1 MNWLKPEHIIAV
13 GVALAAIGA
22 IVSGAGTYWNTQRQA
37 QKSEETKN
45 LYKDLLGKSEEIAD
59 LNRKLTAA
67 NKQVSEILTGGDAF
81 CHVNSIFITEN
92 GIPTLKLDIANSGT
106 NPVHN
111 VTIRIRD
118 LVSYFKFFR
127 DNPNV
132 TSPKL
137 INSIEQET
145 MRVYSMGTILP
156 QTKREPIV
164 ERNLSSLDHVEY
176 SVEIYQLNG
185 QVRQYLNYVK
195 RNGQWHYYLNGTF
208 STLDGR
214 QIKLPTTIT
223 PHYPK
228 DLIPGEGTPTR

>member
-1 MNWLKPEHIIAV
+1 MNWLRPEHIIAV

-118 LVSYFKFFR
+118 LVSYFNFFR
-127 DNPNV
+127 DNPNRRALNSS
-132 TSPKL
+132 TASNKRRCGCIRWERYFHRQRGSPLSRETYLPLTTLNIPSKF
-137 INSIEQET
+137 INLTAKYGSISI
-145 MRVYSMGTILP
+145 M
-156 QTKREPIV
+156 
-164 ERNLSSLDHVEY
+164 SSATD
-176 SVEIYQLNG
+176 SGI
-185 QVRQYLNYVK
+185 
-195 RNGQWHYYLNGTF
+195 
-208 STLDGR
+208 
-214 QIKLPTTIT
+214 TT
-223 PHYPK
+223 
-228 DLIPGEGTPTR
+228 